1 MKFLVFFFLI
11 LLPSINLYSKSILIT
26 GLIKN
31 STDNSPLKSTSIS
44 IIDLKTNKV
53 LGGVYSKEDGTFEVE
68 SSSDNFYISVKFIGY
83 ETKKI
88 SDFVVT
94 DNKINLGTI
103 SLELRSLEYEKV
115 TVTAEKSKTE
125 FKLDKR
131 VFNVGKDISSS
142 GASALDVLNNVPSV
156 AVNIEGQVSLRGSSG
171 VQILINGKPS
181 VLSSEEGNALGSIT
195 AEMIEKVEVITN
207 PSAKHDAEGT
217 AGIINIVMKKNESE
231 NLNGSITLNTGF
243 PNNHSV
249 GLSLNK
255 RASNFN
261 LFSQLGVGYRSL
273 PRDYETINR
282 NFLNF
287 TEINSMGTSARN
299 EEFYNVVLGTDYHF
313 NEYNLITLS
322 GHFAYEIETE
332 DSDLH
337 FNQLENT
344 EELVGSWD
352 RIEFTEAT
360 NPKWEYNLQYKKE
373 FEDSKEHDLILS
385 ATGDF
390 FGKEK
395 SSEFRNDVIEGIN
408 NEPLQ
413 ASNTDFKEAK
423 FTYKI
428 DYVNPL
434 TKKYTIESG
443 LQYLVN
449 DVRNDYDVSNFTND
463 SWVENEGLT
472 NLFKYNQK
480 VLGIYT
486 TGSYEEDKW
495 GVKLGIRMENTDLM
509 TELGNTNEI
518 GNRIYTDWFP
528 SLHSSYK
535 FSEFFQFQV
544 GYSRRISR
552 PNLWSLNPFFNI
564 RNTYSVRTGNPN
576 LLPEYTDSYEL
587 TTINHF
593 SELSLNMS
601 IYHRYT
607 QDIMERVNVY
617 ENDVNISRPENIGTN
632 LATGLEVNGKYDPTD
647 WFSINGDFNL
657 NHYER
662 EGLFRQ
668 ESFNFS
674 GSRWSS
680 KLTTKLKLPFLID
693 FELSGNY
700 QSNYKTYQNDLSDS
714 FFMNIGIRKKILDKK
729 GVINFSI
736 RDVFDSRKNE
746 SISSLPDYYIYSYSQ
761 RKRAIVLG
769 FSYGIGKGEAM
780 EFSGHKRF

>member
-1 MKFLVFFFLI
+1 MKFLVFFLV
-11 LLPSINLYSKSILIT
+11 LLLSTNVYSKDL
-26 GLIKN
+26 LIKGTVKDGSEN
-31 STDNSPLKSTSIS
+31 IPLKSASIS
-44 IIDLKTNKV
+44 IIDNKTDMV
-53 LGGVYSKEDGTFEVE
+53 LNGMYSKGDGKFELNTTVE
-68 SSSDNFYISVKFIGY
+68 NFYIQIKFIGY

-88 SDFVVT
+88 T
-94 DNKINLGTI
+94 DYIIEDNIINLGTI
-103 SLELRSLEYEKV
+103 LLEPESLKYDKV

-142 GASALDVLNNVPSV
+142 GASALEVLNNVPSV
-156 AVNIEGQVSLRGSSG
+156 TVNIEGQVSLRGSSG

-181 VLSSEEGNALGSIT
+181 VLTSEEGNALGSIT

-217 AGIINIVMKKNESE
+217 AGIINIVMKKNEEE
-231 NLNGSITLNTGF
+231 NLNGAITLNTGF

-249 GLSLNK
+249 GISLNK
-255 RASNFN
+255 RTSNFN

-282 NFLNF
+282 NFLNS
-287 TEINSMGTSARN
+287 TEINSIGTSARN

-313 NEYNLITLS
+313 NDYNVITLS

-332 DSDLH
+332 DSDLL
-337 FNQLENT
+337 FNQLEKT
-344 EELVGSWD
+344 EELLGSWN
-352 RIEFTEAT
+352 RTELTDAT

-373 FEDSKEHDLILS
+373 FEDSKEHNLELS

-390 FGKEK
+390 FGKVK
-395 SSEFRNDVIEGIN
+395 SSEFRNKVIEGIN

-434 TKKYTIESG
+434 TEKYTIESG
-443 LQYLVN
+443 SQYLVN
-449 DVRNDYDVSNFTND
+449 NVTNDYDVSNFTND
-463 SWVENEGLT
+463 NWIEDEGLT

-486 TGSYEEDKW
+486 TGSYEEDDW
-495 GVKLGIRMENTDLM
+495 GVKLGIRMENTDLS
-509 TELGNTNEI
+509 TELGNTNKT

-535 FSEFFQFQV
+535 IDEFFQLQI

-576 LLPEYTDSYEL
+576 LLPEYTDSYEF
-587 TTINHF
+587 TAIKHF
-593 SELSLNMS
+593 SLVSLNMS
-601 IYHRYT
+601 LYQRYT
-607 QDIMERVNVY
+607 SDIMERVSTF
-617 ENDVNISRPENIGTN
+617 ENNISISKPENIGTN
-632 LATGLEVNGKYDPTD
+632 IATGFEINGKYDPAD

-657 NHYER
+657 NYYKR
-662 EGLFRQ
+662 EGLFQ
-668 ESFNFS
+668 EESFDFD

-680 KLTTKLKLPFLID
+680 RLTTKLELPFEID

-700 QSNYKTYQNDLSDS
+700 ESKYKTYQIDISNN
-714 FFMNIGIRKKILDKK
+714 FFMNIGIRKKILDNK

-736 RDVFDSRKNE
+736 RDIFDSRKNE
-746 SISSLPDYYIYSYSQ
+746 SISSLSDYYLYSYSQ
-761 RKRAIVLG
+761 RKRVIVLG